1 MLRVLPLFKMM
12 GLLHAC
18 NKWKGEKMSK
28 IIKIMSGTMEAYLD
42 FAFVDTQ
49 ENLLVLASVFKRG
62 TDLRGFTAISQNN
75 SCTIIGDIDNKRICK
90 TISCTKTKNVFSIV
104 NSGAEIVSHAVMKY
118 EEQEKKTPVRYL
130 YLNRTNLYGSFRDYL
145 MNNFD
150 LPLLEEWTEAIYHAA
165 LADGVIMDNCLL
177 YQSEGSTKSIPLY
190 GKDTA
195 LEDIIIIKTM
205 MSQQWLDETLSR
217 LLRNKKV
224 CICEEEMK
232 HLDELDDENA
242 NVDTYY
248 KEHNESVLGNI
259 KEFMKPKTDFH
270 AIVKN
275 LALKNKKPLPQQAN
289 AIVGAAN
296 HLRDN
301 YYCIFNMGMG
311 CGKTFT
317 SIATVETFFVSKW
330 LRKNPHKT
338 LRDCYLDKNAINY
351 RVIVISPKHIMKKW
365 KSEIED
371 IVPYAKV
378 QLLTKQEEVIEIK
391 EKGKERDGREF
402 YIISKDFMK
411 LESSSKPTPYKVMI
425 KDKPMWECREC
436 GAELE
441 FGGLRKPITQT
452 KCDCGCRQF
461 KRVASHTPVKGLI
474 CPDCGE
480 VILDSNGE
488 PIKAISFATKTTNN
502 YKCRAC
508 GAKLW
513 QSTVS
518 NLNSQKCDEGKWIKY
533 THFKNRKKADKT
545 SVWILKGNEAAY
557 CSEKGIPLE
566 ELERSPNRRNRKIS
580 PADFIHRYLKGFFD
594 FGIVD
599 ELHKFKGGGSAQGIA
614 MHDIIKS
621 CHKVIG
627 LTGTLAGGYSED
639 LFYLFFRLEP
649 RRMKEYGFDYNKISE
664 FADVYG
670 TQEAAFEFENSSGMN
685 ANSKGKQTSQK
696 KSKPG
701 ISPLIFSNFLIDR
714 CIFLNIEDLGAHIP
728 ELDEQIVLV
737 DPEPDTLSEYKGVL
751 ATIKSYGGNMLN
763 ALSAASLQFGLAW
776 LDKPYDYG
784 PIIHPKTGTVVCR
797 TKDYFPEEGHYLPK
811 EKALID
817 FINQEQKE
825 NRRVFVYAEYTGKE
839 HCKVTD
845 RLKKII
851 EEGCKLTGRVEIL
864 NSTSPKSEDREAWL
878 KKKATEGV
886 QVIITNPACVETGLD
901 FIFKVD
907 DVTYNYPSICF
918 FQCGFNLFTMMQA
931 ARRHLRANQT
941 ELCKTRYF
949 AYSGTAQQTACIL
962 MANKQIASAAIQGNF
977 SSEGLAAMANSVDAR
992 LQLLQALYGDDDID
1006 KDEGLDIQQKFN
1018 SMKSKKIIE
1027 EYDTSGAV
1035 DFYSLTELSSDVVD
1049 QKNIETNVGSIFNIT
1064 MENITSFVED
1074 DTSPEELEAIIQPV
1088 TAAIIEQKIA
1098 VTILKPKKKKQHE
1111 KQLSLFELGFV

>member
-1 MLRVLPLFKMM
+1 
-12 GLLHAC
+12 
-18 NKWKGEKMSK
+18 MSK
-28 IIKIMSGTMEAYLD
+28 VLKLIAGTMEAYLD

-49 ENLLVLASVFKRG
+49 ECVLVLASVFKRG

-75 SCTIIGDIDNKRICK
+75 DFTIIGDIDNKRICK
-90 TISCTKTKNVFSIV
+90 TISCKKTKNVFSIV

-145 MNNFD
+145 MDNFD

-165 LADGVIMDNCLL
+165 LDDGVIMDNCLL

-217 LLRNKKV
+217 LLRNKEV

-270 AIVKN
+270 AIVEN

-311 CGKTFT
+311 
-317 SIATVETFFVSKW
+317 
-330 LRKNPHKT
+330 
-338 LRDCYLDKNAINY
+338 
-351 RVIVISPKHIMKKW
+351 
-365 KSEIED
+365 
-371 IVPYAKV
+371 
-378 QLLTKQEEVIEIK
+378 
-391 EKGKERDGREF
+391 
-402 YIISKDFMK
+402 
-411 LESSSKPTPYKVMI
+411 
-425 KDKPMWECREC
+425 
-436 GAELE
+436 
-441 FGGLRKPITQT
+441 
-452 KCDCGCRQF
+452 
-461 KRVASHTPVKGLI
+461 
-474 CPDCGE
+474 CGE

-557 CSEKGIPLE
+557 CCEKGIPLE

-751 ATIKSYGGNMLN
+751 ASIKSYGGNMLN

-784 PIIHPKTGTVVCR
+784 PIIHPKTGTVVYK

-851 EEGCKLTGRVEIL
+851 EEGCELTGRVEIL

-1074 DTSPEELEAIIQPV
+1074 DTSPEEPEVIQPV